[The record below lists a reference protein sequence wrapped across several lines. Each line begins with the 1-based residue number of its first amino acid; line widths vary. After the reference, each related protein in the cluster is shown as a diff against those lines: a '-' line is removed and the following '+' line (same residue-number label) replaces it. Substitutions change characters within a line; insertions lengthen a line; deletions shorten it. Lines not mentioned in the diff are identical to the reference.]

1 MTQAAGLQTT
11 TTSVA
16 QTTAQAAQAAA
27 PPLIGPSQALA
38 AAGPA
43 AGADVSPHE
52 FLNRDLSW
60 LEFNRRV
67 LHEALDGRTPLL
79 ERVRFLQIF
88 TSNLDE
94 YFMKRVGGLKRQV
107 AGGGVAQTPD
117 GLTPAQSLA
126 AIRGAILPL
135 LRQQAECYTR
145 TICPALAAEGVHLL
159 GWRDLTDAER
169 RQADQYFRASVF
181 PVLTPL
187 AVDPGNPFPFIS
199 NLSTSLGVLL
209 HHPERE
215 ENLFARIKIPEVL
228 PQWVRVGDP
237 PPGGQ
242 PTPQN
247 PVRFV
252 SLLSLIRNN
261 LDDLFPDMALVDVM
275 RFRVTRNADLER
287 DEEDAEDLLELME
300 EEIRQRRFA
309 RVVRLEVGREP
320 NAWMLAFLMREL
332 NLQPEDVYEMA
343 AEPDFEDLRA
353 IADLPVPR
361 LRYERWEPLTP
372 PELADEDE
380 DIFTAIRRGDVMV
393 HTPYESFNA
402 SVERFVR
409 EACADPR
416 VLAVKMTLYRTGD
429 DSPFIPLLVRA
440 AEANKQVV
448 CLVEL
453 KARFDEERNINLANH
468 LEKAG
473 VHVLYGVPELKTHT
487 KTTLVVRQDP
497 DGIRCY
503 AHVGTGNYH
512 PGTAKL
518 YTDFGLLTCDHEITR
533 DLVELFHYL
542 TGRSLKRDYR
552 KLLVAPVNM
561 QDRFLAMIDREIE
574 NQGKGKPAHIIAK
587 MNSLEERKVVR
598 ALYKA
603 SQAGIRIDLIVRGFC
618 TLKPGVPGLSENIRV
633 VSVIG
638 RFLEH
643 SRVFYFRNG
652 ADDPVDGEFYIGSA
666 DWMYRN
672 LLARVEAVVPIEGRA
687 LRERLWEV
695 LQVMLNDP
703 RQAWDMQPDGSY
715 VQRTPGGGAGS
726 GGAAANNGDASHG
739 LGTQQYLMNLTRQRS
754 AGVRPPEAT
763 IGR

>member
-1 MTQAAGLQTT
+1 MTQT
-11 TTSVA
+11 
-16 QTTAQAAQAAA
+16 AAQ
-27 PPLIGPSQALA
+27 PLIHLSPSA
-38 AAGPA
+38 
-43 AGADVSPHE
+43 ADVSPQE
-52 FLNRDLSW
+52 FLNRDVSW

-67 LHEALDGRTPLL
+67 LHEALDERTPLL
-79 ERVRFLQIF
+79 ERIRFLQIF

-94 YFMKRVGGLKRQV
+94 YFMKRVGGLKRQHL
-107 AGGGVAQTPD
+107 GGVVAQTPD
-117 GLTPAQSLA
+117 GMTPAQSLA
-126 AIRGAILPL
+126 AIRSAVSPM
-135 LRQQAECYTR
+135 LRQQAECYTK
-145 TICPALAAEGVHLL
+145 TLCPGLAAEGIHLL
-159 GWRDLTDAER
+159 GWNDLTDAEKQ
-169 RQADQYFRASVF
+169 QADQYFRASVF

-199 NLSTSLGVLL
+199 NLSTSLGVIL
-209 HHPERE
+209 HHPDRE

-228 PQWVRVGDP
+228 PQWVRVGETSP
-237 PPGGQ
+237 SPSPQ
-242 PTPQN
+242 TPWK
-247 PVRFV
+247 FV

-261 LDDLFPDMALVDVM
+261 LDDLFPDMQIVDVM

-300 EEIRQRRFA
+300 EELRQRRFA
-309 RVVRLEVGREP
+309 RVVRLEVGRDP
-320 NAWMLAFLMREL
+320 NQWMLSFLMREL
-332 NLQPEDVYEMA
+332 NLHADDVYEMQ
-343 AEPDFEDLRA
+343 AEPDFEDLRI

-372 PELADEDE
+372 PELSDEDE
-380 DIFTAIRRGDVMV
+380 DVFTAIRRGDVLV
-393 HTPYESFNA
+393 HTPYESFTA

-409 EACADPR
+409 EAVNDPK
-416 VLAVKMTLYRTGD
+416 VLAIKMTLYRTGD

-453 KARFDEERNINLANH
+453 KARFDEERNIQLANR

-503 AHVGTGNYH
+503 AHIGTGNYH
-512 PGTAKL
+512 PGTAKG
-518 YTDFGLLTCDHEITR
+518 YTDFGLLTCDPAITR

-561 QDRFLAMIDREIE
+561 QARFLAMIDREIE
-574 NQGKGKPAHIIAK
+574 NHAQGKPAQIIAK
-587 MNSLEERKVVR
+587 INSLEERKIVR
-598 ALYKA
+598 ALYRA

-618 TLKPGVPGLSENIRV
+618 TLKPGVPGMSDNIRV
-633 VSVIG
+633 SSVIG

-643 SRVFYFRNG
+643 SRVFYFRN
-652 ADDPVDGEFYIGSA
+652 AANDPVDGEFYVGSA

-672 LLARVEAVVPIEGRA
+672 LLARVEAVVPIEKLE

-695 LQVMLNDP
+695 IQVMLNDR
-703 RQAWDMQPDGSY
+703 RQAWDMQSDGTY
-715 VQRTPGGGAGS
+715 VQRTPP
-726 GGAAANNGDASHG
+726 DPASQ
-739 LGTQQYLMNLTRQRS
+739 LGTHQTLMNLARQRA
-754 AGVRPPEAT
+754 AGVRPPEPMTAAAAA
-763 IGR
+763 R

>member
-1 MTQAAGLQTT
+1 MTQT
-11 TTSVA
+11 
-16 QTTAQAAQAAA
+16 AAQ
-27 PPLIGPSQALA
+27 PLIHFSPTAS
-38 AAGPA
+38 
-43 AGADVSPHE
+43 DVSPQE

-67 LHEALDGRTPLL
+67 LHEALDERTPLL
-79 ERVRFLQIF
+79 ERIRFIQIF

-94 YFMKRVGGLKRQV
+94 YFMKRVGGLKRQ
-107 AGGGVAQTPD
+107 ALGGVVAQTPD
-117 GLTPAQSLA
+117 GLTPAQSLT
-126 AIRGAILPL
+126 AIRNAVTPM
-135 LRQQAECYTR
+135 LRLQAECYNKTL
-145 TICPALAAEGVHLL
+145 CPGLAAEGIQLL
-159 GWRDLTDAER
+159 GWNDLTDTEKQ
-169 RQADQYFRASVF
+169 QADQYFRASVF

-199 NLSTSLGVLL
+199 NLSTSLGVIL
-209 HHPERE
+209 HHPDRE

-228 PQWVRVGDP
+228 PQWVRVGETAP
-237 PPGGQ
+237 SPSAQ
-242 PTPQN
+242 TPWK
-247 PVRFV
+247 FV

-261 LDDLFPDMALVDVM
+261 LDDLFPDMQIIDVM

-300 EEIRQRRFA
+300 EELRQRRFA
-309 RVVRLEVGREP
+309 RVVRLEVGKDP
-320 NAWMLAFLMREL
+320 NQWMLNFLMREL
-332 NLQPEDVYEMA
+332 NLQSDDVYEMQ
-343 AEPDFEDLRA
+343 AEPDFEDLRI

-372 PELADEDE
+372 PELGDEDE
-380 DIFTAIRRGDVMV
+380 DVFTAIRRGDILV
-393 HTPYESFNA
+393 HTPYESFTA

-409 EACADPR
+409 EAVSDPK
-416 VLAVKMTLYRTGD
+416 VLAIKMTLYRTGD
-429 DSPFIPLLVRA
+429 DSPFIPLLIRA

-448 CLVEL
+448 ALVEL
-453 KARFDEERNINLANH
+453 KARFDEERNIQLANR

-503 AHVGTGNYH
+503 AHIGTGNYH
-512 PGTAKL
+512 PGTAKA
-518 YTDFGLLTCDHEITR
+518 YTDLGLLTCDPAITR

-561 QDRFLAMIDREIE
+561 QAQFLAMIDREIKHHE
-574 NQGKGKPAHIIAK
+574 QGKPAHIIAK
-587 MNSLEERKVVR
+587 INSLEERKVVR
-598 ALYKA
+598 ALYRA
-603 SQAGIRIDLIVRGFC
+603 SQAGIRVDLIVRGFC

-643 SRVFYFRNG
+643 SRIFYFRNAA
-652 ADDPVDGEFYIGSA
+652 ADPIDGEFSVGSA

-672 LLARVEAVVPIEGRA
+672 LLARVEAVVPIEKRES
-687 LRERLWEV
+687 RERLWEV
-695 LQVMLNDP
+695 IQVMLNDQ
-703 RQAWDMQPDGSY
+703 RQAWDMQSDGTY
-715 VQRTPGGGAGS
+715 IQRAPS
-726 GGAAANNGDASHG
+726 DPSQ
-739 LGTQQYLMNLTRQRS
+739 LGTHQTLMNLAKQRA
-754 AGVRPPEAT
+754 AGVRAPEPVTA
-763 IGR
+763 R

>member
-1 MTQAAGLQTT
+1 MTQ
-11 TTSVA
+11 
-16 QTTAQAAQAAA
+16 TASQ
-27 PPLIGPSQALA
+27 PLIQLSPMA
-38 AAGPA
+38 
-43 AGADVSPHE
+43 ADVSPQE

-67 LHEALDGRTPLL
+67 LHEALDERTPLL
-79 ERVRFLQIF
+79 ERVRFIQIF

-94 YFMKRVGGLKRQV
+94 YFMKRVGGLKRQ
-107 AGGGVAQTPD
+107 ALGGVVAQTPD

-126 AIRGAILPL
+126 GIRNAVLPML
-135 LRQQAECYTR
+135 ARQAECYTK
-145 TICPALAAEGVHLL
+145 TLVPGLAAEGIHLL
-159 GWRDLTDAER
+159 PWNDLTDVEKQ
-169 RQADQYFRASVF
+169 QADQYFRASVF

-199 NLSTSLGVLL
+199 NLSTSLGVIL
-209 HHPERE
+209 HHPDRE

-228 PQWVRVGDP
+228 PQWVRVGEMAP
-237 PPGGQ
+237 SPSAQ
-242 PTPQN
+242 TPW
-247 PVRFV
+247 RFV

-261 LDDLFPDMALVDVM
+261 LDDLFPDMQIIDVM

-300 EEIRQRRFA
+300 EELRQRRFA
-309 RVVRLEVGREP
+309 RVVRLEVGKDS

-332 NLQPEDVYEMA
+332 NLQADDVYEMQ
-343 AEPDFEDLRA
+343 AEPDFEDLRL
-353 IADLPVPR
+353 IADLPVAR
-361 LRYERWEPLTP
+361 LRYESWVPLTP

-380 DIFTAIRRGDVMV
+380 DIFTAIRRAPILA
-393 HTPYESFNA
+393 HTPYESFTGSA
-402 SVERFVR
+402 ERFVR
-409 EACADPR
+409 EAVNDPR
-416 VLAVKMTLYRTGD
+416 VLAIKMTLYRTGD

-448 CLVEL
+448 CLIEL
-453 KARFDEERNINLANH
+453 KARFDEERNIQLANK

-497 DGIRCY
+497 DAIRCY

-518 YTDFGLLTCDHEITR
+518 YTDLGLLTCDPEITR

-561 QDRFLAMIDREIE
+561 QDRFLEMIQREIE
-574 NQGKGKPAHIIAK
+574 NKRAGKPAHVVAK
-587 MNSLEERKVVR
+587 INSLEDRKIIR
-598 ALYKA
+598 ALYAA
-603 SQAGIRIDLIVRGFC
+603 SEAGVPVDLIVRGFS
-618 TLKPGVPGLSENIRV
+618 TLRPGVAGLSENIRV
-633 VSVIG
+633 ISVIG

-643 SRVFYFRNG
+643 SRIFYFRSGASDPING
-652 ADDPVDGEFYIGSA
+652 AFSIGSA

-672 LLARVEAVVPIEGRA
+672 LLARVEAVVPIEPRP

-695 LQVMLNDP
+695 LQVMLNDR
-703 RQAWDMQPDGSY
+703 RQAWDMRPDGSY
-715 VQRTPGGGAGS
+715 VQRMPGDDPATQ
-726 GGAAANNGDASHG
+726 
-739 LGTQQYLMNLTRQRS
+739 LGTQQTLMNLTKQRA
-754 AGVRPPEAT
+754 AGVRQTEPAAVM
-763 IGR
+763 R

>member
-1 MTQAAGLQTT
+1 MTPTNVQ
-11 TTSVA
+11 
-16 QTTAQAAQAAA
+16 
-27 PPLIGPSQALA
+27 PLIQLPPMS
-38 AAGPA
+38 
-43 AGADVSPHE
+43 ADVSPHE

-67 LHEALDGRTPLL
+67 LHEAIDERTPLL

-107 AGGGVAQTPD
+107 SGGMVAQSPD
-117 GLTPAQSLA
+117 GLTPAQSLV
-126 AIRGAILPL
+126 AIRGAVEPM
-135 LRQQAECYTR
+135 LRQQAECYTNL
-145 TICPALAAEGVHLL
+145 IVPALAAEGVHLL
-159 GWRDLTDAER
+159 GWGDLTDVEKK
-169 RQADQYFRASVF
+169 QADQYFRESVF

-199 NLSTSLGVLL
+199 NLSTSLGVRL

-228 PQWVRVGDP
+228 PQWVRVGEATSNA
-237 PPGGQ
+237 
-242 PTPQN
+242 TPET
-247 PVRFV
+247 PWRFV

-261 LDDLFPDMALVDVM
+261 LDDLFPDMTIVDVM

-300 EEIRQRRFA
+300 EELRQRRFA
-309 RVVRLEVGREP
+309 RVVRLETGREM
-320 NAWMLAFLMREL
+320 NQWMLQFLMREL
-332 NLQPEDVYEMA
+332 NLHPDDIYEMR
-343 AEPDFEDLRA
+343 AEPDFEDLRS
-353 IADLPVPR
+353 IADLPIPR
-361 LRYERWEPLTP
+361 LRYDKWEPLTP
-372 PELADEDE
+372 PELSDEDE

-393 HTPYESFNA
+393 HTPYESFTT

-409 EACADPR
+409 EACADPK

-429 DSPFIPLLVRA
+429 DSPFIPLLIRA

-453 KARFDEERNINLANH
+453 KARFDEERNIQLANR

-473 VHVLYGVPELKTHT
+473 IHVLYGVPELKTHT

-512 PGTAKL
+512 PGTAKG
-518 YTDFGLLTCDHEITR
+518 YTDLGLFTCDAEITR

-561 QDRFLAMIDREIE
+561 QDRFLAMIEREIE
-574 NQGKGKPAHIIAK
+574 NKAAGKPAHIIAK
-587 MNSLEERKVVR
+587 INSLEDRKVVR
-598 ALYKA
+598 ALYRA
-603 SQAGIRIDLIVRGFC
+603 SAAGVDIDLIVRGFC
-618 TLKPGVPGLSENIRV
+618 TLKPGVAGLSDNIRV
-633 VSVIG
+633 ISVIG

-643 SRVFYFRNG
+643 SRIFYFRN
-652 ADDPVDGEFYIGSA
+652 AAEDPVNGEFYIGSA

-672 LLARVEAVVPIEGRA
+672 LMTRVEAVVPIIDRA
-687 LRERLWEV
+687 LRERLWDV
-695 LQVMLNDP
+695 FQILMNDQ
-703 RQAWDMQPDGSY
+703 RQAWDMQSDGSYAQRKPPDGS
-715 VQRTPGGGAGS
+715 
-726 GGAAANNGDASHG
+726 HI
-739 LGTQQYLMNLTRQRS
+739 GTQQTLMNQTKDRA
-754 AGVRPPEAT
+754 AGVRRPEPAYE
-763 IGR
+763 R

>member
-1 MTQAAGLQTT
+1 MPIQT
-11 TTSVA
+11 
-16 QTTAQAAQAAA
+16 AAQ
-27 PPLIGPSQALA
+27 PLIAVPQPS
-38 AAGPA
+38 PA
-43 AGADVSPHE
+43 AEVSPNE
-52 FLNRDLSW
+52 FLNRDLTW

-67 LHEALDGRTPLL
+67 LHEALDERTPLL
-79 ERVRFLQIF
+79 ERVRFLGIF

-94 YFMKRVGGLKRQV
+94 YFMKRVGGLKRQL
-107 AGGGVAQTPD
+107 AGGSVAQTPD
-117 GLTPAQSLA
+117 GMTPAQSIA
-126 AIRGAILPL
+126 AIRNAVLPM

-145 TICPALAAEGVHLL
+145 TLVPGLAAEGVQLL
-159 GWRDLTDAER
+159 GWHDLTDAEKQ
-169 RQADQYFRASVF
+169 QADQYFRASVF

-209 HHPERE
+209 HHPERQ

-228 PQWVRVGDP
+228 PQWVRVGEATTSQ
-237 PPGGQ
+237 PG
-242 PTPQN
+242 PQCAW
-247 PVRFV
+247 RFV

-261 LDDLFPDMALVDVM
+261 LDDLFPDMAVVDVM

-309 RVVRLEVGREP
+309 RVVRLEVGRDP
-320 NAWMLAFLMREL
+320 NAWMLQFLTREL

-353 IADLPVPR
+353 IADLPCPR

-372 PELADEDE
+372 AELADEDE
-380 DIFTAIRRGDVMV
+380 DIFSAIRRGDVMV
-393 HTPYESFNA
+393 HTPYESFHA

-429 DSPFIPLLVRA
+429 DSPFIPMLVRA

-453 KARFDEERNINLANH
+453 KARFDEERNINLANR

-473 VHVLYGVPELKTHT
+473 IHVLYGVPELKTHT

-518 YTDFGLLTCDHEITR
+518 YTDFSLLTCDAEITR

-561 QDRFLAMIDREIE
+561 QDRFLAMIDRAIE
-574 NQGKGKPAHIIAK
+574 NKRRGKPAHIIAK

-652 ADDPVDGEFYIGSA
+652 ADDPIDGEFYIGSA

-672 LLARVEAVVPIEGRA
+672 LLARVEAVVPIERRA

-695 LQVMLNDP
+695 IQIMLNDQ

-715 VQRTPGGGAGS
+715 VQRTPAPD
-726 GGAAANNGDASHG
+726 NNGDATHA
-739 LGTQQYLMNLTRQRS
+739 LGTHQLLMNLTRQRNAGARAAS
-754 AGVRPPEAT
+754 AAASAMGAVAER
-763 IGR
+763 